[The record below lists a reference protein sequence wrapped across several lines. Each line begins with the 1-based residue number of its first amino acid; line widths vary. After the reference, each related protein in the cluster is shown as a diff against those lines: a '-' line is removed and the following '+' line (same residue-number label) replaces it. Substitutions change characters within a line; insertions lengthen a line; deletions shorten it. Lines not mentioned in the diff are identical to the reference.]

1 MLKAIFTES
10 AQAVLHYQENN
21 GEGPLLILIHGL
33 GCTGLLDYSQVAQ
46 TLALKDRHLW
56 LIDLLGAGQSEKPR
70 DFPYTVDAHAQVL
83 TELIQQR
90 SSGPVVV
97 YGHSLG
103 GPIALS
109 VAEKNPE
116 SVIGILLSEANL
128 DPSSQDQPS
137 YKTAQLSEAEFC
149 EWGYQ
154 RILDAAAKAGMT
166 WAISLATWLPQ
177 AMHRL
182 SADAVLGGKPS
193 WRQRLYAL
201 KCPKR
206 FLFGEKSLPDPD
218 TEELSR
224 QRIEVQILHEV
235 GHNMAYE
242 DPDQLAQALA
252 DFITKIQRPQ

>member
-1 MLKAIFTES
+1 MLKAFFTES

-21 GEGPLLILIHGL
+21 GEVPLLILIHGL

-56 LIDLLGAGQSEKPR
+56 LIDLLGAEQSEKPR

-182 SADAVLGGKPS
+182 SADAVSGRKTFMAAA
-193 WRQRLYAL
+193 AL
-201 KCPKR
+201 CAEVSEAI
-206 FLFGEKSLPDPD
+206 FVCEKSLPDSD
-218 TEELSR
+218 TEELP
-224 QRIEVQILHEV
+224 QHGIEVQILHGV
-235 GHNMAYE
+235 GHNMAYK
-242 DPDQLAQALA
+242 DPV
-252 DFITKIQRPQ
+252 TEIQCGLK